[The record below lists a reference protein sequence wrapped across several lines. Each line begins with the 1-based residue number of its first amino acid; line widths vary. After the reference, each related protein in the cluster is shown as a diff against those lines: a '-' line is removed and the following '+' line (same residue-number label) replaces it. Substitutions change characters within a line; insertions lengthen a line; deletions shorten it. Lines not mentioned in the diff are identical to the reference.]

1 MCLNVFMLDCFAG
14 CHVFKRLYA
23 GLRCRPTSRRKATT
37 HHAWMLPATSALS
50 AKSWC
55 DASIGDNVERLAKLR
70 TMQSAWL
77 SVPPVEEFTT
87 QLQDRI
93 ASKDADPD
101 YWGFQTCA
109 EFGFYQTCEVGSQC
123 MYLQG
128 FVTLASMMD
137 FCTSQYVSSAIYIVV
152 TCYPC
157 VWSSKHHA
165 VYREGVVLV
174 CYPCVWEQ

>member
-1 MCLNVFMLDCFAG
+1 MDAACNI
-14 CHVFKRLYA
+14 RLI
-23 GLRCRPTSRRKATT
+23 CKI
-37 HHAWMLPATSALS
+37 MV
-50 AKSWC
+50 

-174 CYPCVWEQ
+174 CYPCVWSSKHHAVYREGVVLVCDPCVWSSKHHAVYREGVVLV